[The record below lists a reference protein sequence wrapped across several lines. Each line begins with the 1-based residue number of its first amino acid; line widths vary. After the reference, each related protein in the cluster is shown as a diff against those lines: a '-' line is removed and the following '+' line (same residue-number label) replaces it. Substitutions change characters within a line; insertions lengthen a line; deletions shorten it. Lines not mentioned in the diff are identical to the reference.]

1 MRSTDHIIQYDYI
14 NSDHIKQLL
23 LLYYY
28 RFYNGTASKSDAIET
43 GNDKMRCGVLPVEW
57 NETNWAVSCTF
68 RESQYRDNLDIDT
81 VSAA

>member
-1 MRSTDHIIQYDYI
+1 M
-14 NSDHIKQLL
+14 IKLTMITFKVIRHL
-23 LLYYY
+23 KFFLMYY